1 MDFKPR
7 LKLTATLLATA
18 LFFSACQSLIPS
30 AQGLVKPR
38 RVAQTYQRQDQIEV
52 EWKKHSFS
60 FLLYQQQNGQNLEM
74 VALSL
79 TGQQLFKLSFD
90 GKKVDVQQRI
100 NQMKLLPFEYIVR
113 DLLYAT
119 YPKFTQLQGS
129 QIRVE
134 TNSSTQKI
142 YIQQQAVLE
151 IVHQPDSIELN
162 NVQVPYQMVISS
174 IDESLESDEA
184 SNAQ

>member
-1 MDFKPR
+1 M
-7 LKLTATLLATA
+7 
-18 LFFSACQSLIPS
+18 
-30 AQGLVKPR
+30 
-38 RVAQTYQRQDQIEV
+38 
-52 EWKKHSFS
+52 
-60 FLLYQQQNGQNLEM
+60 
-74 VALSL
+74 

-119 YPKFTQLQGS
+119 YPKFAQLQGS

-134 TNSSTQKI
+134 TNPSTQKI

-151 IVHQPDSIELN
+151 IIHQPDSIELN

>member
-1 MDFKPR
+1 M
-7 LKLTATLLATA
+7 
-18 LFFSACQSLIPS
+18 
-30 AQGLVKPR
+30 
-38 RVAQTYQRQDQIEV
+38 
-52 EWKKHSFS
+52 
-60 FLLYQQQNGQNLEM
+60 LYQQQNGQNLEM

-79 TGQQLFKLSFD
+79 TGQQLFKLIFD

-119 YPKFTQLQGS
+119 YPKFSQLQGS

-134 TNSSTQKI
+134 TNPSAQKI

-151 IVHQPDSIELN
+151 IIHQPDSIELN